1 MSYIRTRSFLA
12 AALLFAASG
21 CSDSNDDPASTG
33 GTAGQTGGGGTT
45 AAGGTAGAGGAA
57 GTGGTSGA
65 GGAAGG
71 GGSGGS
77 AGAGA
82 GGSEQFPT
90 PDKLVA
96 LSFDDGPSNTQT
108 VLILDKLEAH
118 GVPATFFLIGQNINA
133 GTQPTLQRAA
143 ALGAEFGNHS
153 QGYAALNATAADAI
167 TASVNS
173 TNAAILE
180 FTGTN
185 AVFFR
190 PPNLAIDDNLFATVD
205 MPFAAGLLGRDYP
218 AEFGGTPT
226 VTEVSNNILNAV
238 EDGDIILLHDNQPQL
253 NPYPTPDA
261 LDIII
266 PELKR
271 RGYEILTVSGLFA
284 RRGVD
289 PNSLQNAMWENVP
302 PTP

>member
-1 MSYIRTRSFLA
+1 LSQLRFRSVLA
-12 AALLFAASG
+12 AAFLFAATG
-21 CSDSNDDPASTG
+21 CSDSNDDPAAAG
-33 GTAGQTGGGGTT
+33 GSAGQTGGGGTT
-45 AAGGTAGAGGAA
+45 AAGGTAGGGGAGGTA
-57 GTGGTSGA
+57 GGS

-71 GGSGGS
+71 GGTGGS
-77 AGAGA
+77 AGNGA

-108 VLILDKLEAH
+108 NLVLDKLEAH

-143 ALGAEFGNHS
+143 ALGADFGNHS
-153 QGYAALNATAADAI
+153 QGYAALDAATPDAI
-167 TASVNS
+167 TASVDS

-190 PPNLAIDDNLFATVD
+190 PPNLATSDTLEATVD
-205 MPFAAGLLGRDYP
+205 MPLAGGVLGRDYP
-218 AEFGGTPT
+218 AQFGGTPT
-226 VTEVSNNILNAV
+226 VTEVSNNILNGV
-238 EDGDIILLHDNQPQL
+238 QDGSIILLHDNQPEL

-271 RGYEILTVSGLFA
+271 RGYEILTISQLFS

-289 PNSLQNAMWENVP
+289 PNSMQDTLWEIVP
-302 PTP
+302 PAP

>member
-1 MSYIRTRSFLA
+1 LSHPRFRSVLA
-12 AALLFAASG
+12 AAFLFAATG
-21 CSDSNDDPASTG
+21 CSDSNDDPAAAG

-45 AAGGTAGAGGAA
+45 AAGGTAGGGGAGGTAGGSGGAA
-57 GTGGTSGA
+57 G
-65 GGAAGG
+65 
-71 GGSGGS
+71 SGGN
-77 AGAGA
+77 GA

-108 VLILDKLEAH
+108 NLILDKLEAH
-118 GVPATFFLIGQNINA
+118 DVPATFFLIGQNINA

-153 QGYAALNATAADAI
+153 QGYAALAPADAAAI
-167 TASVNS
+167 TTSVDS

-190 PPNLAIDDNLFATVD
+190 PPNLAVDANLYATVD
-205 MPFAAGLLGRDYP
+205 MPFAGGLLGRDYP
-218 AEFGGTPT
+218 AAFGGTPT
-226 VTEVSNNILNAV
+226 VEAVTDNILNAV
-238 EDGDIILLHDNQPQL
+238 QDGDIILLHDNQPEL
-253 NPYPTPDA
+253 NPYPTADA
-261 LDIII
+261 LDNII

-271 RGYEILTVSGLFA
+271 RGYEILTVSELFA

-289 PNSLQNAMWENVP
+289 PNSMPDTLWARVP
-302 PTP
+302 PAP